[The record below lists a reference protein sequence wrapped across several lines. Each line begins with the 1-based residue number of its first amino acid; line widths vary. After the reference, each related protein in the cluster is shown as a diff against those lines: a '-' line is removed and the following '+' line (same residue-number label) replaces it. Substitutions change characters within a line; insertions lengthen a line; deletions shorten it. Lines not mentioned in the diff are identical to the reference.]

1 MNQCQDQD
9 TVLKIYRSY
18 DYRDRIWIF
27 LELMNCDLTS
37 VIDNYHE
44 QYSENVVK
52 YILWKIL
59 LGLHNLH
66 EKSIIHRDIKSDNIL
81 VNDAG
86 EVKLSD
92 FGFSC

>member
-1 MNQCQDQD
+1 
-9 TVLKIYRSY
+9 
-18 DYRDRIWIF
+18 
-27 LELMNCDLTS
+27 MNCDLTS

-52 YILWKIL
+52 YILWKSL